1 MTRWPRLLL
10 GVLALVP
17 GAVPVALAHH
27 SLSGMYDE
35 SKRVTVSGAVK
46 QFQFVNPHPF
56 LVVVVDGTSGPEEW
70 RLEMDNKGELS
81 EIGITPETFRA
92 GDRVTAAGSPGH
104 TAPRILYL
112 RALDRPA
119 DGLHY
124 EQVGFSPRLTR
135 RR

>member
-1 MTRWPRLLL
+1 MRVWLRRF
-10 GVLALVP
+10 GVLGTLLVGSRAP
-17 GAVPVALAHH
+17 ATAHH
-27 SLSGMYDE
+27 SLAGMYDE
-35 SKRVTVSGAVK
+35 SRRLTLSGAIK

-56 LVVVVDGTSGPEEW
+56 LVLVVDGTAGPEEW
-70 RLEMDNKGELS
+70 RLEMDNKGELA
-81 EIGITPETFRA
+81 EIGIGPDTFRA

-104 TAPRILYL
+104 TTPRILYL
-112 RALDRPA
+112 RSLDRPA